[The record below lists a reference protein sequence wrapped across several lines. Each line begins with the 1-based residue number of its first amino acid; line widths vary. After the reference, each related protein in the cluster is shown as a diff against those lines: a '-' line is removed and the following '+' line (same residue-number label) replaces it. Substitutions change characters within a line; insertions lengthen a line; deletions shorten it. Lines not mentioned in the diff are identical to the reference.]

1 MSDLLLFF
9 ILNVC
14 LNEVYQFIRF
24 LFAEFPVTE
33 KSIHKRGKRPSEAP
47 LNNMLALTGKYL
59 IPLSDDGHD
68 RIGVPYYILIAELL

>member
-24 LFAEFPVTE
+24 LFAESAIAE
-33 KSIHKRGKRPSEAP
+33 KGVDKRGKRSAEASFYHMFAF
-47 LNNMLALTGKYL
+47 L
-59 IPLSDDGHD
+59 
-68 RIGVPYYILIAELL
+68 R